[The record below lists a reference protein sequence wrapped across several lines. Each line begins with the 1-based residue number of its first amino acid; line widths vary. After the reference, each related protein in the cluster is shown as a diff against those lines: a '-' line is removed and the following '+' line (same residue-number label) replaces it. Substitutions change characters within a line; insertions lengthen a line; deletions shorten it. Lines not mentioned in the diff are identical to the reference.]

1 MAIWLLQLLVGTITR
16 KAAFTKLNFHLVLL
30 QARPSTTTFQAPLT
44 SITPFQAPLRRAFHQ
59 ICSNLMT
66 ATMEISKSSLGP
78 VLGELLEPTVPVA
91 PSVLLE
97 NLMQT
102 LPQLQRLHVLR
113 VLQDLFHLLV
123 LLLVHL
129 GY

>member
-30 QARPSTTTFQAPLT
+30 QARPSTT
-44 SITPFQAPLRRAFHQ
+44 PFQAPLRRAFHQ
-59 ICSNLMT
+59 ICLNLMT
-66 ATMEISKSSLGP
+66 ATMEINKSSLGP
-78 VLGELLEPTVPVA
+78 VLRELLEPTVPVA
-91 PSVLLE
+91 LSVLLE

-113 VLQDLFHLLV
+113 VLRDLLRLLV
-123 LLLVHL
+123 LLLADL